1 MELVLGTVQFGLAY
15 GIAGSGA
22 RVDDTTARAILE
34 LAWAS
39 GIRTLDTAPAYGD
52 IEERLAGLCEGL
64 DFRTVSKISSIGPD
78 KRLDE
83 AWLLQS
89 LQQSLQ
95 RLGSRLSGVLFHHA
109 QDLNGAAGHHLWSL
123 ARDWTRSHGVALGSS
138 GYTPQELRA
147 LHQAHSLD
155 FVQLPGNAL
164 DQRIHDHGVGTRE
177 VHLRSCFLQGLLLM
191 PQAEAERKLPAAAP
205 ALRGW
210 HAWLRD
216 LGLTPVAGALSVVKG
231 FREVTHCVIGVDCP
245 DQLADIVQAW
255 ATAEA
260 LPARA
265 LSSTDLDVIDPRR
278 WKMP

>member
-15 GIAGSGA
+15 GIAGSSA

-64 DFRTVSKISSIGPD
+64 EFQTVSKVSSVGPG

-89 LQQSLQ
+89 LQKSLQ

-109 QDLNGAAGHHLWSL
+109 QDLHDESGDRLWSL
-123 ARDWTRSHGVALGSS
+123 ARDWTRSYGIALGSS
-138 GYTPQELRA
+138 GYTPQELRL
-147 LHQAHSLD
+147 LHQTYNLD

-164 DQRIHDHGVGTRE
+164 DQRIQDHGVGTRE
-177 VHLRSCFLQGLLLM
+177 VHLRSCFLQGLLLL
-191 PQAEAERKLPAAAP
+191 PQPEAERKLPAATP
-205 ALRGW
+205 ALRAW
-210 HAWLRD
+210 HTWLREH
-216 LGLTPVAGALSVVKG
+216 GLSPVTGALSVVKS
-231 FREVTHCVIGVDCP
+231 FREVTHCVIGVDSP
-245 DQLADIVQAW
+245 DQLAGVAQAW
-255 ATAEA
+255 ATAQA
-260 LPARA
+260 LPAPA
-265 LSSTDLDVIDPRR
+265 LSSLDLDVIDPRR
-278 WKMP
+278 WRMP